1 MTTVELYTKGTK
13 VWIPHPIKV
22 WEGGELLED
31 YSPTRPTLNIQTD
44 EDKEIKTL
52 SIKTEANLPHLR
64 NPTILIGENDLT
76 SLSYLHEPAVLYNLQ
91 VRFCQDKNIYTYC
104 GIVLVAINPYDD
116 LPIYDVDTIQAYR
129 GQAMGDLDPHIFA
142 VAEEAYTK
150 LEREQRNQSI
160 IVSGESGAG
169 KTVSA
174 KYTMRYFAT
183 VGGSAT
189 ETQVEKKVLAS
200 SPIME
205 AIGNA
210 KTTRNDN
217 SSRFGKFIEL
227 QFNKQYH
234 IIGASMRTYLLEK
247 SRVVFQAPNERNY
260 HIFYQLCA
268 AKDQLPH
275 LKLRDQEH
283 FYYLHQG
290 QSATI
295 DGVSDLKYFQETV
308 NALGLLGFTSEEQRN
323 IFSILAAILHMGNI
337 KFFDAIISTENEQDQ
352 EGSGIHE
359 NDEGLQIMSELLD
372 IDKDQIQQWLCT
384 KKIVSMRETI
394 LKPMSVEQS
403 SISRDALAKHI
414 YAELFNWIVALIN
427 KSLET
432 DVAIHKFIGVLDIYG
447 FETFQTNSFEQF
459 CINYANEKLQQ
470 QFNLHVFKLEQE
482 EYIKEEIEW
491 KMIDFYDNQPCI
503 DLIET
508 KLGILSLLDEEC
520 KMPRGSDGSWT
531 EKLYAKCV
539 QYSHFEKARF
549 GTSAFVINHFADRVQ
564 YESGGFLEKNRDTVM
579 EEQINVI
586 KYSKNDFIR
595 RLFCKDSH
603 KLSVPGTKLKVVAS
617 KPIIESSKSHK
628 KSVGSQFRDS
638 LNLLMTT
645 LNATTPHYVRCI
657 KPNDSKAAFEYNPQ
671 RAVQQLRACGVLET
685 IRISAAGF
693 PSRWAYIDFFYRYR
707 VLCKFE
713 DINRSNMKLTCE
725 KILKIY
731 IRAPDM
737 YQFGKSKI
745 FFRAGQVAYLEKLR
759 ADKLRKCCI
768 IVQSTVRAFIYRRK
782 YLKIKKSICNIQRY
796 GRGVLARRLADN
808 LRRNKAAI
816 TIQRYMRGWIKR
828 VQYQR
833 LASLL
838 QRLQT
843 RARGFLARRRFMVMK
858 YNAKAII
865 IQKFAR
871 AWLAR
876 KHYREQ
882 LRHIII
888 CQSAIRRFL
897 ARRLYKKLKIE
908 ARSIDH
914 VKKLNKG
921 LENKII
927 SLQQKIEEINKNSN
941 ELKGYK
947 NEALDLRNKLV
958 TFKALEIEIKKMNTL
973 LIEKN
978 KTIDKLEDELRIE
991 RDEKMDLVQDQEK
1004 FRNDAEMQ
1012 QEVWSQETSKLRK
1025 EIDNM
1030 TEIASMKEKGAE
1042 ENLKVRIEQE
1052 KNLLLNE
1059 HDSDR
1064 QAYQKLLQEY
1074 HCLEMHCET
1083 LQKQL
1088 EPRLPTHARNIS
1100 DLSSI
1105 NMEESIN
1112 LSEIPEDHGY
1122 GSVRSN
1128 SSASASRG
1136 KLDNIEW
1143 NDNLTNGD
1151 AEQKSEV
1158 KQDLGL
1164 ILRLQRQLEKT
1175 TKSRNQL
1182 QKSLDELKVSPKMQ
1196 MASKAIEDANHIAQL
1211 EVTCSELKKQLFELA
1226 ESVADGNGKPQLQCL
1241 LTELERQGE
1250 EIVQLKN
1257 VLASQTNSIKSIVNC
1272 NSKTGDYINEDGELT
1287 LAYET
1292 QKIINKQLELE
1303 LQDEKGRNESSE
1315 KELKAEIERLRED
1328 SMKMQR
1334 ILSEN
1339 LHESQMDMYLQCEL
1353 TRITSENADL
1363 LDKNDA
1369 LNETI
1374 RKLKK
1379 QLKILMK
1386 QIEDRGIDIEEH
1398 IKSSESKNMSHE
1410 RIPSVRRKEK
1420 YLGMFSYSHGEED
1433 GIMRQLVI
1441 DLKPRTAV
1449 GLLPGLPAYIVF
1461 MCVRHTDY
1469 ISDENKVRSLL
1480 AAYRNSVRKTIK
1492 KKQDGFETMTLW
1504 FANTITL
1511 MNLMKQYS
1519 GDQAFQES
1527 NTDKQNSQCLRNFD
1541 LSDYR
1546 QLLCDTAVWIYFVIV
1561 NFLSDHLHSLI
1572 VPAILEHEEIPGISS
1587 NKPGGFRARAN
1598 SLRGAE
1604 TPGQQKPTEAL
1615 LQELTKYYKIL
1626 TFYGVDIQVI
1636 SQIFK
1641 QIFYFICACSLNN
1654 LLLRK
1659 ELCHWSKGF
1668 QVRHN
1673 LSHLEMW
1680 TREKKLDEPAI
1691 QGRLQ
1696 PIIQAAHLLQA
1707 RKTMEDVDSICD
1719 MCSMLSPFQ
1728 ISKILNLYTPVD
1740 DYEQKV
1746 PVEFIKQVQKKLEE
1760 RADAQDPQTLLMDIK
1775 FVFPVHFP
1783 FVSSTIRLEDIEIP
1797 DVLKLH
1803 TLQKV

>member
-1 MTTVELYTKGTK
+1 MTTIELYTKGTK
-13 VWIPHPIKV
+13 VWIPDPIKV
-22 WEGGELLED
+22 WEGAELLED
-31 YSPTRPTLNIQTD
+31 YSPTRSTLRVQTD
-44 EDKEIKTL
+44 EDKEVKTL
-52 SIKTEANLPHLR
+52 TIKVESNLPHLR

-91 VRFCQDKNIYTYC
+91 VRFY
-104 GIVLVAINPYDD
+104 
-116 LPIYDVDTIQAYR
+116 VDTIQAYR

-189 ETQVEKKVLAS
+189 ETQIEKKVLAS

-234 IIGASMRTYLLEK
+234 IMGASMRTYLLEK
-247 SRVVFQAPNERNY
+247 SRVVFQAPGERNY

-268 AKDQLPH
+268 AKNQLPY
-275 LKLRDQEH
+275 LKLSDQDY
-283 FYYLHQG
+283 FYYLYQG
-290 QSATI
+290 KSPHI
-295 DGVSDLKYFQETV
+295 DGVSDLKSFQETV
-308 NALGLLGFTSEEQRN
+308 NALTLLGFSEEEQKN
-323 IFSILAAILHMGNI
+323 IFLILASILHMGNI
-337 KFFDAIISTENEQDQ
+337 KFFDAIISSENEQDQ

-359 NDEGLQIMSELLD
+359 NDEHLKIMCELLE
-372 IDKDQIQQWLCT
+372 IDKDQIRQWLCT
-384 KKIVSMRETI
+384 KKIVSMRDII

-414 YAELFNWIVALIN
+414 YAELFNWIVAVIN

-432 DVAIHKFIGVLDIYG
+432 DVLLHKFIGVLDIYG
-447 FETFQTNSFEQF
+447 FETFHINSFEQF

-491 KMIDFYDNQPCI
+491 IMIDFYDNQPCI

-531 EKLYAKCV
+531 EKLYAKCLH
-539 QYSHFEKARF
+539 YSHFEKARF
-549 GTSAFVINHFADRVQ
+549 GTSAFVINHFADKVQ

-579 EEQINVI
+579 EEQITVI

-595 RLFCKDSH
+595 RLFCSDS
-603 KLSVPGTKLKVVAS
+603 KNLSVPGTKLKIVAA
-617 KPIIESSKSHK
+617 KPIIDPSKTHK

-657 KPNDSKAAFEYNPQ
+657 KPNDSKMAFEYNPQ

-707 VLCKFE
+707 ALCTFQ
-713 DINRSNMKLTCE
+713 DIDRNNMKLTCE
-725 KILKIY
+725 KILKAH
-731 IRAPDM
+731 IREPDM
-737 YQFGKSKI
+737 YQFGKTKI

-782 YLKIKKSICNIQRY
+782 YLKIRKSICIIQRY
-796 GRGVLARRLADN
+796 GRGVLARRLADT

-838 QRLQT
+838 QKLQT
-843 RARGFLARRRFMVMK
+843 RARGLLARRRFMVMK
-858 YNAKAII
+858 YNAKAIV
-865 IQKFAR
+865 IQKHVR
-871 AWLAR
+871 GWLAR
-876 KHYREQ
+876 KQYKKQ
-882 LRHIII
+882 LSHIVI
-888 CQSAIRRFL
+888 CQSIVRKFL

-927 SLQQKIEEINKNSN
+927 SLQQKIGEINKRNN
-941 ELKGYK
+941 DLKAYQT
-947 NEALDLRNKLV
+947 EALDLRNKLV

-978 KTIDKLEDELRIE
+978 KTIGNLENELRTE
-991 RDEKMDLVQDQEK
+991 RDEKMDLVQEQEK
-1004 FRNDAEMQ
+1004 FRHEAEMQ
-1012 QEVWSQETSKLRK
+1012 QELWMQETSKLRK

-1030 TEIASMKEKGAE
+1030 TEISLMMEKGAQE
-1042 ENLKVRIEQE
+1042 TLKVRIEQE

-1059 HDSDR
+1059 HDNDR

-1074 HCLEMHCET
+1074 NSLESQCET

-1088 EPRLPTHARNIS
+1088 EDQSRSLTHTRNAS

-1105 NMEESIN
+1105 NMEESMTSTE
-1112 LSEIPEDHGY
+1112 LPEDHGY

-1128 SSASASRG
+1128 SSASGPRG
-1136 KLDNIEW
+1136 KLENIEW
-1143 NDNLTNGD
+1143 NDRNITND
-1151 AEQKSEV
+1151 NTEQILKSDQ
-1158 KQDLGL
+1158 KQEIGL
-1164 ILRLQRQLEKT
+1164 ILRLQHKLDET
-1175 TKSRNQL
+1175 TKARNYL
-1182 QKSLDELKVSPKMQ
+1182 QKTLDELKMSPKTQ
-1196 MASKAIEDANHIAQL
+1196 KAFNAIEDANRIAQL
-1211 EVTCSELKKQLFELA
+1211 EVTCSQQKTQLFELS
-1226 ESVADGNGKPQLQCL
+1226 ESIEDGNGKSQLPVLIKDLQ
-1241 LTELERQGE
+1241 TELERRAE
-1250 EIVQLKN
+1250 EIIQLKN
-1257 VLASQTNSIKSIVNC
+1257 VLATQTDSIKSIVNC
-1272 NSKTGDYINEDGELT
+1272 RSKTGDYINEDGELT

-1292 QKIINKQLELE
+1292 QKMINKQLELE
-1303 LQDEKGRNESSE
+1303 LQDEKGRNENSE
-1315 KELKAEIERLRED
+1315 KELKAEIERRCED
-1328 SMKMQR
+1328 YRKLQQVLAERVS
-1334 ILSEN
+1334 
-1339 LHESQMDMYLQCEL
+1339 ESQTEMSVHEI
-1353 TRITSENADL
+1353 TRITSQNVEL
-1363 LDKNDA
+1363 LEKNDTQ
-1369 LNETI
+1369 NETI

-1379 QLKILMK
+1379 HLKVLMK
-1386 QIEDRGIDIEEH
+1386 QVKDKGIDLEEQM
-1398 IKSSESKNMSHE
+1398 KSNESKRDMIISHE
-1410 RIPSVRRKEK
+1410 RIPSVKRKEK
-1420 YLGMFSYSHGEED
+1420 DYLGMFSYRNGDENS
-1433 GIMRQLVI
+1433 IMKQLVT

-1449 GLLPGLPAYIVF
+1449 GLLPNLPAYIIF
-1461 MCVRHTDY
+1461 MCIRHTDY
-1469 ISDENKVRSLL
+1469 ISDENKVRMLL
-1480 AAYRNSVRKTIK
+1480 SSYRNSVKKIIK
-1492 KKQDGFETMTLW
+1492 KKPDGFESMTLW
-1504 FANTITL
+1504 FANTIRL
-1511 MNLMKQYS
+1511 MNIMKQYS
-1519 GDQAFQES
+1519 GEQTFLEK
-1527 NTDKQNSQCLRNFD
+1527 NTEKQNNQCLRNFD
-1541 LSDYR
+1541 LSEYR
-1546 QLLCDTAVWIYFVIV
+1546 QLLCDTAVWIYLGIV
-1561 NFLSDHLHSLI
+1561 SLMSEKLQSLI
-1572 VPAILEHEEIPGISS
+1572 VPAILEHEEIPGISG
-1587 NKPGGFRARAN
+1587 NKLGGFRARAS
-1598 SLRGAE
+1598 SLRDAE
-1604 TPGQQKPTEAL
+1604 TPGQQKPIVAL
-1615 LQELTKYYKIL
+1615 LQELTSYYKIL
-1626 TFYGVDIQVI
+1626 TFYGVDMEVI

-1641 QIFYFICACSLNN
+1641 QIFYFICASSLNN

-1680 TREKKLDEPAI
+1680 TREKKLDEHLI
-1691 QGRLQ
+1691 QERLQ

-1707 RKTMEDVDSICD
+1707 RKTMDDVDSICD
-1719 MCSMLSPFQ
+1719 MCSALTPMQ

-1740 DYEQKV
+1740 DYEQRV
-1746 PVEFIKQVQKKLEE
+1746 PAAFIAEVQKKLKE
-1760 RADAQDPQTLLMDIK
+1760 RPDAQEHQTLMMEIK
-1775 FVFPVHFP
+1775 FMFTVHFP
-1783 FVSSTIRLEDIEIP
+1783 FIPSSIRLEDIEIP
-1797 DVLKLH
+1797 EALKLH
-1803 TLQKV
+1803 MLEKV